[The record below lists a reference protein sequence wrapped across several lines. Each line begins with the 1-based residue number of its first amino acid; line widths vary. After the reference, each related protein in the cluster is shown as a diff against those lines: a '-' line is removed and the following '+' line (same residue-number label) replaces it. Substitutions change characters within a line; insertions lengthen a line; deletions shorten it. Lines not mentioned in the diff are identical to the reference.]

1 MTAPAVALVSMH
13 TSPADLPG
21 SGDAG
26 GMNVVELAQAQALA
40 ALGQPVE
47 LITRRQDPAAPD
59 VLELAPGV
67 RLRHLTAGPPRPLP
81 KSEIDNYLD
90 DFTAGLAALDGYRLY
105 HSHHWM
111 SGMAALPVARRRGVP
126 HVQSFHSVAAPVGSP
141 LGRGEPPESE
151 RRIAGEALLAKD
163 SDLVVAISAA
173 EARTVIERCG
183 ADPDRVS
190 IVQPG
195 VDLELFRPRRPD
207 EKCWPLPAGRAAG
220 DAGYLLFAGRI
231 QPLKGPDLA
240 IEALAGVP
248 PEIRPLLVIAG
259 DVAADFAGYAE
270 ELRALVDRLGL
281 TDHVVFGGS
290 LSRAELAHALRC
302 ATMMLVPSHSET
314 FGLVALEAAASG
326 VPVIAASAGGL
337 REAVVH
343 LETGQ
348 LIDSRE
354 PTAWADTISSLLRN
368 RKRLERMGIVA
379 RVHARRFRW
388 DEVGVRLLS
397 IYRELMER
405 A

>member
-67 RLRHLTAGPPRPLP
+67 RLRHLTAGPPQPLP

-126 HVQSFHSVAAPVGSP
+126 HVQSFHSVAAPIGSP

-195 VDLELFRPRRPD
+195 VDLELFRPRRPG

-281 TDHVVFGGS
+281 TDDVVFGGS

-397 IYRELMER
+397 IYRELVER

>member
-1 MTAPAVALVSMH
+1 MAAPALALVSMH
-13 TSPADLPG
+13 TSPTDMPG

-26 GMNVVELAQAQALA
+26 GMNVVELAQARALA
-40 ALGQPVE
+40 ALGHPVD

-59 VLELAPGV
+59 VIELAAGV
-67 RLRHLTAGPPRPLP
+67 RLRHLNAGPARPLP
-81 KSEIDNYLD
+81 KSEIDDHLD
-90 DFTAGLAALDGYRLY
+90 EFTAGLAELDGYRLY

-111 SGMAALPVARRRGVP
+111 SGMAALPLARERGVP
-126 HVQSFHSVAAPVGSP
+126 HVQSFHSVAAPLGSP
-141 LGRGEPPESE
+141 LGRGEPPESG
-151 RRIAGEALLAKD
+151 RRIAGEALLAKE

-173 EARTVIERCG
+173 EARTVVERCG

-195 VDLELFRPRRPD
+195 VDLELFRPRRPG
-207 EKCWPLPAGRAAG
+207 EQCWPLPGGRTAGER
-220 DAGYLLFAGRI
+220 GYLLFAGRI

-248 PEIRPLLVIAG
+248 PHLRPLLVIAG
-259 DVAADFAGYAE
+259 DVSADFAGYAA
-270 ELRALVDRLGL
+270 ELGELVARLGL
-281 TDHVVFGGS
+281 TDDVVFGGS

-302 ATMMLVPSHSET
+302 ARMLLVPSHSET

-326 VPVIAASAGGL
+326 VPAIAASAGGL

-348 LIDSRE
+348 LIDSRAPE
-354 PTAWADTISSLLRN
+354 AWAETITALLQN
-368 RKRLERMGIVA
+368 RKRLERMGTVS

-388 DEVGVRLLS
+388 DEVGIRLS
-397 IYRELMER
+397 GIYAALLRHS
-405 A
+405 